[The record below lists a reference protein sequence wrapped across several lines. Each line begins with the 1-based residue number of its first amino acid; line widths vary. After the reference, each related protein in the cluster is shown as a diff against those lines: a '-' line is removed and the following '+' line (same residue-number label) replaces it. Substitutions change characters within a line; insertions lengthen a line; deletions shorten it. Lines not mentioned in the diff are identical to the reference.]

1 MRPRGAAG
9 GCRDGATYFFVS
21 KYGGVAAGVS
31 HSVGF
36 FSGLRTYSPL
46 ANGRGKYLLTKE
58 SERALRKT
66 YLAHLHELEN
76 EATGLHGAKCTND
89 GSVHTYRLVIA
100 IRKKEAESA
109 SPTSSNS
116 RQQFQQGSCLCRDIY
131 GSANNKFAQCDSQPF
146 ARGRRFL
153 NSQPRT
159 RVFVLEIVFRYLHF
173 NRLRLAY

>member
-21 KYGGVAAGVS
+21 KYGGVAAGVN

-89 GSVHTYRLVIA
+89 GVRLYVSPCHCRTEKRDRIRFADIEQFTSA
-100 IRKKEAESA
+100 ISA
-109 SPTSSNS
+109 ALLPLPGYLWFGQQQIRAMRQPTI
-116 RQQFQQGSCLCRDIY
+116 R
-131 GSANNKFAQCDSQPF
+131 
-146 ARGRRFL
+146 ARPSL
-153 NSQPRT
+153 PQ
-159 RVFVLEIVFRYLHF
+159 
-173 NRLRLAY
+173 